1 MHVHGPRPPDVATS
15 KYNMAGVHEAQG
27 NVQEARLMLL
37 ESAAICAQVYGADH
51 EETLDA
57 ARRAATVGHD
67 SDEEEEDDD
76 EEVQD
81 SQASDDD
88 DSE

>member
-1 MHVHGPRPPDVATS
+1 
-15 KYNMAGVHEAQG
+15 MAEVYEAQG
-27 NVQEARLMLL
+27 NMQEARLLFL
-37 ESAAICAQVYGADH
+37 PCEAIYAQAYGADH

-67 SDEEEEDDD
+67 SDDEE

>member
-1 MHVHGPRPPDVATS
+1 MHVHGHDHRTWATS
-15 KYNMAGVHEAQG
+15 KYNMAEVHEAQG

-37 ESAAICAQVYGADH
+37 ESAAISAQVYGADH

-67 SDEEEEDDD
+67 SDEEEE
-76 EEVQD
+76 EVQD

>member
-1 MHVHGPRPPDVATS
+1 M
-15 KYNMAGVHEAQG
+15 
-27 NVQEARLMLL
+27 L
-37 ESAAICAQVYGADH
+37 ESAAIYAQVYGADH

-67 SDEEEEDDD
+67 SDDSEEEEEED
-76 EEVQD
+76 VQD
-81 SQASDDD
+81 LQASDDD